1 MPASSKGSAG
11 ALRAVAA
18 WFGHLSVGF
27 KLSLGFGLVLLLT
40 LIMVVAA
47 LHAIKVLQ
55 AASDEQRLLDGL
67 QLTLAETRQVEKDF
81 GLTLATATAQQVRA
95 RLDGLQ
101 GELQDGA
108 VVPALGDALQGYASA
123 FDGYV
128 SALQAARQARL
139 RMQSLAKAAGQR
151 FAGLFIDQFDSINLS
166 LEQSAAPTEEQMQ
179 QLEDAVSLRERL
191 ANLRDSELAFS
202 LDPQRQSRDDW
213 ENRMSELATALTN
226 LTTRVDDEQRQG
238 LEEARQALADYRQA
252 FLDYVAGNQV
262 AARAETQMTSVA
274 QQVASLLEHE
284 RAARADAH
292 ASSQHTLRI
301 QLLVLG
307 LLALVLGIGA
317 ALLIRRAII
326 VPLRQMLGLAQRV
339 AAGAL
344 REMPATSLRRDEL
357 GQLLEAVRHMLDAL
371 RGLVGRIDTDVGQLE
386 RVAGSLIN
394 SAQRTGDGVSA
405 QRELTDWVA
414 GAMQRMTDSC
424 ATISEQ
430 IAASC
435 EALGDAGGLAREG
448 DGLVSRAS
456 ERLQN
461 VAREMATS
469 GASMLSLQEQ
479 SASIT
484 RVLEVINALAEQT
497 NLLALNAAI
506 EAARAGEHGR
516 GFAVVADEVRALA
529 SRTSESTGEIEV
541 MIRRLGE
548 LTRATAD
555 SLQGSQAF
563 TAQGVELT
571 GQASAVLTSI
581 TRTMVG
587 VETSARAIDAAAA
600 AQYDMARQVD
610 DAVARVARVV
620 EQNAE
625 DCHLLQTASGSLQQ
639 VEVSLKMAVGAFSG
653 TRSESAEPI
662 RL

>member
-27 KLSLGFGLVLLLT
+27 KLSLGFGLVLLFT
-40 LIMVVAA
+40 LIMLMAT
-47 LHAIKVLQ
+47 LHAMQVLQ

-81 GLTLATATAQQVRA
+81 GLTLATALAQQVRA
-95 RLDGLQ
+95 RLDGLRV
-101 GELQDGA
+101 ELQA
-108 VVPALGDALQGYASA
+108 VEPVLGDALQGYASA

-139 RMQSLAKAAGQR
+139 RMQSLAVAAGQR
-151 FAGLFIDQFDSINLS
+151 FAGLFIDQLDSINLS
-166 LEQSAAPTEEQMQ
+166 IEHNVAPTEEQMQ
-179 QLEDAVSLRERL
+179 QLEDAVNLRERL

-202 LDPQRQSRDDW
+202 LDPQRQSREDW
-213 ENRMSELATALTN
+213 ENRMSELATALKS
-226 LTTRVDDEQRQG
+226 LAARVNDEQRQG
-238 LEEARQALADYRQA
+238 LEEASQALADYRQA

-262 AARAETQMTSVA
+262 AARAESQMTRAA

-284 RAARADAH
+284 RAARAEAH
-292 ASSQHTLRI
+292 ARSQHTLRV

-339 AAGAL
+339 AAGDL
-344 REMPATSLRRDEL
+344 REMPATALRRDEL

-386 RVAGSLIN
+386 QAAGSLVT
-394 SAQRTGDGVSA
+394 SAQRTGDGVRA
-405 QRELTDWVA
+405 QRELTEWVA
-414 GAMQRMTDSC
+414 DAMQRMTDAC

-456 ERLQN
+456 ESLQN
-461 VAREMATS
+461 LAREMATS
-469 GASMLSLQEQ
+469 VASMRSLQEQ

-484 RVLEVINALAEQT
+484 RVLDVINALAEQT

-555 SLQGSQAF
+555 SLQGSQSF

-571 GQASAVLTSI
+571 GRASAVLTSI
-581 TRTMVG
+581 THTMAG
-587 VETSARAIDAAAA
+587 VESSARAIDAAAA

-610 DAVARVARVV
+610 DAVERVARVV

-625 DCHLLQTASGSLQQ
+625 DCHLLQAASGSLQQ
-639 VEVSLKMAVGAFSG
+639 VEVSLKVAVGAFSG
-653 TRSESAEPI
+653 TRSA
-662 RL
+662 R

>member
-27 KLSLGFGLVLLLT
+27 KLSLGFGLVLLFT
-40 LIMVVAA
+40 LIMLVAT
-47 LHAIKVLQ
+47 LHAMQVLQ
-55 AASDEQRLLDGL
+55 AASDEQQLIDGL

-81 GLTLATATAQQVRA
+81 GLTLATAMAQQVRA
-95 RLDGLQ
+95 RLDGLR
-101 GELQDGA
+101 GELQA
-108 VVPALGDALQGYASA
+108 VEPVLGDALQGYASA

-139 RMQSLAKAAGQR
+139 RMQSLAVAAGQR
-151 FAGLFIDQFDSINLS
+151 FAGLFIDQLDSINLS
-166 LEQSAAPTEEQMQ
+166 LEHNVAPTEEQMQ
-179 QLEDAVSLRERL
+179 QLEDAVNLRERL

-202 LDPQRQSRDDW
+202 LDLQRQSRDDW
-213 ENRMSELATALTN
+213 ENRMSELATALAS

-262 AARAETQMTSVA
+262 AARAESQMTRAA

-292 ASSQHTLRI
+292 ASSQHTLRV

-307 LLALVLGIGA
+307 LLAMVLGIVA

-339 AAGAL
+339 AAGDL
-344 REMPATSLRRDEL
+344 REMPATALRRDEL

-371 RGLVGRIDTDVGQLE
+371 RGLVGRIDSDVGQLE
-386 RVAGSLIN
+386 QAAGSLVN
-394 SAQRTGDGVSA
+394 SAQRTGDGVRA
-405 QRELTDWVA
+405 QRELTEWVA
-414 GAMQRMTDSC
+414 DAMQRMTDAC

-456 ERLQN
+456 ESLQN
-461 VAREMATS
+461 LAREMATS
-469 GASMLSLQEQ
+469 VASMRSLQEQ

-484 RVLEVINALAEQT
+484 RVLDVINALAEQT

-555 SLQGSQAF
+555 SLQGSQSF

-581 TRTMVG
+581 THTMAG
-587 VETSARAIDAAAA
+587 VESSARAIDAAAA

-610 DAVARVARVV
+610 DAVERVARVV

-625 DCHLLQTASGSLQQ
+625 DCHLLQAASGSLQQ
-639 VEVSLKMAVGAFSG
+639 VEVSLKVAVGAFSG
-653 TRSESAEPI
+653 TRSVRVEPV
-662 RL
+662 RP